1 MSTKWRKVDRKP
13 AQDDAT
19 YLPYQSDVEFQLE
32 NSPQVKE
39 PFIKRMWECISTR
52 ALVIIYWIM
61 NPLELYQTLMYSV
74 MDTSYILL
82 FVLFAINYY
91 LLILFVCMV
100 IYLIALY
107 EKRCIKVGDG
117 SLEDFTSGGQIFSGL
132 FALSWT
138 TVSTVGYG
146 NTWPALS
153 KDDEDEVINC
163 PVVNILL
170 MAAAFFGVCFAG
182 ACGAILLGKVVQV
195 KTQAQIEF
203 SQAMVVRYGSGLM
216 DISDNDDE
224 VEGDAKKSTA
234 PKEGMPCPVLEF
246 RLANKLHNV
255 PTGVIMDATL
265 SCAVGVHEY
274 DLQDGDENNYFY
286 ARLVLPESSSRSIR
300 RPDKVKRISLPKKI
314 FLDLNIVNSVHPH
327 FKRCWTAMHILDD
340 NSPLL
345 SPKMRSRIKKNSGLW
360 PMQKD
365 KYRTPRYIKDNIIF
379 EEIIVSFNGVSK
391 HVSAEVNAQKVYNS
405 CDIVIGYQFV
415 PILEKH
421 GDEVKVLMDCLNDV
435 AFQNGGDEA
444 LPIEDGTN
452 KVTR

>member
-1 MSTKWRKVDRKP
+1 VYVIVTKQP
-13 AQDDAT
+13 FL
-19 YLPYQSDVEFQLE
+19 YLLFPEKESFLRRLWEF
-32 NSPQVKE
+32 VY
-39 PFIKRMWECISTR
+39 TR
-52 ALVIIYWIM
+52 VLVTIYWIM
-61 NPLELYQTLMYSV
+61 NPLALYQTLLYSV

-91 LLILFVCMV
+91 LLILFFCML

-107 EKRCIKVGDG
+107 ERKCIKVGDG

-138 TVSTVGYG
+138 TISTVGYG

-153 KDDEDEVINC
+153 KNDEDEVINC

-170 MAAAFFGVCFAG
+170 MVAAFFGVCFAG

-203 SQAMVVRYGSGLM
+203 SQPMVVRYGSGLM
-216 DISDNDDE
+216 DFSDDE
-224 VEGDAKKSTA
+224 EDEGDRKR
-234 PKEGMPCPVLEF
+234 PIVRREGMPCPVLEF
-246 RLANKLHNV
+246 RIVNKLHNN
-255 PTGVIMDATL
+255 PFGVITDASL
-265 SCAVGVHEY
+265 SCAVGIHEY
-274 DLQDGDENNYFY
+274 DLQEVDKNNYFY
-286 ARLVLPESSSRSIR
+286 ARLVQPTESTLSNNR
-300 RPDKVKRISLPKKI
+300 RDKVKRISLPKKI

-327 FKRCWTAMHILDD
+327 FKYCWTAMHILDE

-345 SPKMRSRIKKNSGLW
+345 SAKMRSRIKKNNGLW
-360 PMQKD
+360 PIQKD
-365 KYRTPRYIKDNIIF
+365 KYKTPFYIRDNIQF

-415 PILEKH
+415 PILQKR
-421 GDEVKVLMDCLNDV
+421 GDEVNVLIDCINDV
-435 AFQNGGDEA
+435 AFQNGEDEA
-444 LPIEDGTN
+444 LPIEDCTN
-452 KVTR
+452 KTKT